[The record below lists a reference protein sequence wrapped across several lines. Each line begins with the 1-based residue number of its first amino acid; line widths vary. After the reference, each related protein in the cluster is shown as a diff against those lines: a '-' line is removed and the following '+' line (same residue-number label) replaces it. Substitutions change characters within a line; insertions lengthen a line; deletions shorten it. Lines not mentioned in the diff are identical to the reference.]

1 MTKESSITKFLLL
14 AGRFTLLAVASASLG
29 AAIGL
34 AVVFFRDSQPLYAVG
49 VLALGLIGAALLL
62 SLAGIVSLLRRTL
75 EHHQAQI
82 EAWHSWQDIQRRQE
96 GLLQQISENILISDA
111 AKEVVYRS
119 RDRELM
125 KNAIQEDID
134 QQDWEAAYLL
144 LEQMQSRFG
153 YSREA
158 AQFRSLVDSHRSRA
172 VKAVIEETSL
182 QVDSLCDSSNWNE
195 AQRLLDNLARQF
207 PNSSEAKQMAGQRI
221 GQKLSE

>member
-34 AVVFFRDSQPLYAVG
+34 AVVFFRNGQPLYAVDAL
-49 VLALGLIGAALLL
+49 VLGLIRAAVLL

-82 EAWHSWQDIQRRQE
+82 DAWHSSQDIQRRHE

-119 RDRELM
+119 SGLRYD
-125 KNAIQEDID
+125 
-134 QQDWEAAYLL
+134 
-144 LEQMQSRFG
+144 F
-153 YSREA
+153 
-158 AQFRSLVDSHRSRA
+158 SLA
-172 VKAVIEETSL
+172 G
-182 QVDSLCDSSNWNE
+182 
-195 AQRLLDNLARQF
+195 QF
-207 PNSSEAKQMAGQRI
+207 PSQKNSLLKSD
-221 GQKLSE
+221 